1 MLQKNS
7 KLFVLFSIFVVLAFV
22 LSACGGGAAEAP
34 AAEEEMA
41 EEPMAEEPMEEEPM
55 EEEPMDE
62 PAESPGLQMDSA
74 AVAQQFWSDEE
85 YQESISWTDADV
97 INPDA
102 PVYLQSLVDSKV
114 DTSMYQMEPPF
125 DICFSNAGVNNP
137 WRVTGYVT
145 MREQVEELRA
155 EGIVR
160 NFIHVDA
167 EGSDE
172 KQIADIEDLLA
183 GGQCDVLI
191 VSPNTSEALTPAV
204 EQACEAL
211 PVVVFDRGVLTDCPT
226 TFMRP
231 IGGYKF
237 GYDGASFI
245 VENLPDGGNVLALRI
260 LPGVDV
266 LEQRWGAAK
275 EVFEANP
282 QINVIGV
289 EFGTYSN
296 PETKDIVTDYID
308 RFGQIDA
315 IWMDAGGTALGAM
328 EAFEDAGLPI
338 PVMVGEDQMDYLKY
352 WKENDITAIAP
363 TFPTFQWRTAVLAA
377 VMILQGEEIDSRW
390 VLPQPNVTQENLDQ
404 FYLPDMPPLY
414 YAMSS
419 AEDMQ
424 NWPDAWKALDTTQ
437 YVDVIE

>member
-1 MLQKNS
+1 MLKKKFS
-7 KLFVLFSIFVVLAFV
+7 LLLTILVLVLV
-22 LSACGGGAAEAP
+22 LSACGGGGDTTTNEPAGNEP
-34 AAEEEMA
+34 AANEPA
-41 EEPMAEEPMEEEPM
+41 EEVV
-55 EEEPMDE
+55 
-62 PAESPGLQMDSA
+62 AESPGLQMEAA
-74 AVAQQFWSDEE
+74 AVAQQFWSDAE
-85 YQESISWTDADV
+85 YEESITWTDAD
-97 INPDA
+97 ILNPEA
-102 PVYLQSLVDSKV
+102 PVYLQSLLDNKV
-114 DTSMYQMEPPF
+114 DTSQYKMDPPF
-125 DICFSNAGVNNP
+125 DICFSNAGVNNT

-145 MREQVEELRA
+145 MREQVEQLRDA
-155 EGIVR
+155 GLVR

-183 GGQCDVLI
+183 SGQCDALI

-204 EQACEAL
+204 EQACEVL
-211 PVVVFDRGVLTDCPT
+211 PVVVFDRGVLTDCPV
-226 TFMRP
+226 TFLKT

-237 GYDGASFI
+237 GYDGAKFI
-245 VENLPDGGNVLALRI
+245 VDNLPNGGDVLALRI

-275 EVFEANP
+275 KVFEAAGN
-282 QINVIGV
+282 INVIGV

-308 RFGQIDA
+308 RYGNIDA

-338 PVMVGEDQMDYLKY
+338 PIMVGEDQMDYLKY
-352 WKENDITAIAP
+352 WKENNVTAIAP

-377 VMILQGEEIDSRW
+377 TMILQGEPVDHRW
-390 VLPQPNVTQENLDQ
+390 VLPQPNVTQANLDQ

-419 AEDMQ
+419 AEDMD
-424 NWPDAWKALDTTQ
+424 NWPDAWKELDTTK
-437 YVDVIE
+437 YVDIIE